1 MKTIST
7 YYLKLICCLAFAA
20 CLLMGQQGLAQVK
33 GESSPVVKQVS
44 IDTLTNRL
52 MHMVLNG
59 AKYGNIDSLAKSIS
73 ADGSWSDINY
83 KDSVHVQWTGHSQRL
98 KQMAIAYNNPR
109 DQFYH
114 NAGLLKSILRGFE
127 FIYDKKY
134 KSWNWYDND
143 IAAPENYM
151 AALILLKGEMP
162 NTQLLKYAGYLQDAT
177 GNKAHQGQN
186 RISVST
192 ITVYKGCIE
201 NNYALADRGFTS
213 IASTLVVEGKQ
224 GGEGI
229 KIDNSFHQHRPQLY
243 SGGYGMGFVKSIA
256 QLMAL
261 TVNTNFAGV
270 FTAEKRKLFTDL
282 MLNGHQ
288 LFGYR
293 DVIDFGTIGR
303 GISRANSMNNVDA
316 GTLSTMMTVD
326 PAHAADYKAWQN
338 HLNGADFPKAYQGN
352 KYFWKSDIMTQHG
365 ANYYLSAKVISTRT
379 AGTEMLN
386 GENAKGFNLPLGATN
401 IATNGKEYRN
411 IFPVWDWTK
420 VPGTTAVNNQ
430 SSALLQWYQY
440 GSNVFAGGVSDGKSG
455 LIAYE
460 HSYNG
465 VQAKKAYFFM
475 GDAMLCLGSG
485 INALG
490 VQSVQTTVNQCFL
503 HGDVTVAAGDG
514 IKTLTENIHTF
525 TDLKWAYHDGVGYI
539 FPAKGKITIRKT
551 EQQGTWKSLNVTG
564 SDAVVKEQVF
574 SAWFDHGTG
583 PVDQQ
588 YAYIVM
594 PAQSLEAFKNKADKA
609 GFAIQQNTPAV
620 QAASYANYYAMV
632 FYEPGTAAMADG
644 LSITS
649 NGRAIVMV
657 EKKPAGY
664 AISISDPV
672 HSQATIRLSINKVLR
687 GPHTAPAGRNTAI
700 TFAMPGGDL
709 GGSTI
714 MQNVQFLK

>member
-1 MKTIST
+1 M
-7 YYLKLICCLAFAA
+7 
-20 CLLMGQQGLAQVK
+20 LLVGQQSIAQVK
-33 GESSPVVKQVS
+33 LQPPAVMMQAG
-44 IDTLTNRL
+44 IDTLSSRL
-52 MHMVLNG
+52 VRTLLNG
-59 AKYGNIDSLAKSIS
+59 ARTGNMDSLVKSMS

-83 KDSVHVQWTGHSQRL
+83 TDSVHVQWTGHSRRL
-98 KQMAIAYNNPR
+98 KEMAIAYNNPGGR
-109 DQFYH
+109 FYH
-114 NAGLLKSILRGFE
+114 NAGLLTSITKGFE

-134 KSWNWYDND
+134 KSWNWYDID

-151 AALILLKGEMP
+151 AALLLMKRGIP
-162 NTQLLKYAGYLQDAT
+162 NQQLLKYAGYLKDAT

-201 NNYALADRGFTS
+201 NNYALVDRGFAS
-213 IASTLVVEGKQ
+213 IASTLVVESKQ

-261 TVNTNFAGV
+261 TVNTAFADV
-270 FTAEKRKLFTDL
+270 FTMEKRKLFSDL

-303 GISRANSMNNVDA
+303 GISRPNSMNNIDA
-316 GTLSTMMTVD
+316 ATLSTMMTVD
-326 PAHAADYKAWQN
+326 PDHAADYKAWQD
-338 HLNGADFPKAYQGN
+338 HLAGGVFPDTYSGN

-401 IATNGKEYRN
+401 IATNGKEYHN

-420 VPGTTAVNNQ
+420 IPGTTAVNNQ

-440 GSNVFAGGVSDGKSG
+440 GSNVFAGGISDGKNG

-485 INALG
+485 ISALG
-490 VQSVQTTVNQCFL
+490 VQSVQTTINQCFL
-503 HGDVTVAAGDG
+503 NGDVTLNTGAG
-514 IKTLTENIHTF
+514 IEILTDHSKAF
-525 TDLKWAYHDGVGYI
+525 ADLKWIYHDGVGYI
-539 FPAKGKITIRKT
+539 FPAKGNITVSKAV
-551 EQQGTWKSLNVTG
+551 QQGTWKNLNVTG
-564 SDAVVKEQVF
+564 SDAIMKAPVF
-574 SAWFDHGTG
+574 CAWFNHGTG

-588 YAYIVM
+588 YAYIVR
-594 PAQSLEAFKNKADKA
+594 PAASLDAFKTYA
-609 GFAIQQNTPAV
+609 GKTGLVIQQNTPAV

-632 FYEPGTAAMADG
+632 FYEPGTATMADS

-649 NGRAIVMV
+649 NGKAMIMI
-657 EKKPAGY
+657 EKKATGY
-664 AISISDPV
+664 VISVSDPV
-672 HSQATIRLSINKVLR
+672 HSQATINLTINKKLT
-687 GPHTAPAGRNTAI
+687 GQHSASTGKNTAI
-700 TFAMPGGDL
+700 TFAMPTGDYT
-709 GGSTI
+709 GSTVTK
-714 MQNVQFLK
+714 NVQFLK